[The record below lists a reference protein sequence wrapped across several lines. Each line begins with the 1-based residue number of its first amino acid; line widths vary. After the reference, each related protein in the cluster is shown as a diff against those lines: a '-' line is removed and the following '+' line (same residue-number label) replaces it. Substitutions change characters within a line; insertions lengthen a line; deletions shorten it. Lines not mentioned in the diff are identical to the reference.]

1 MLVVLVNGI
10 SATGKTTLARE
21 LAPLLGLPLFTKDD
35 VKERLF
41 DDLGVRDRD
50 WAHHLSGTT
59 HAVMNYVLESL
70 LRAGVGFV
78 MEANFNPHFDTAKY
92 RSWAET
98 YGAMI
103 VQVLCVAEG
112 AVVFERFKAR
122 VADGSRHPGHCDGDN
137 IERWRD
143 YLMNGRCEPLD
154 LGGRV
159 IEVDTTFPDPNRVD
173 HLASELIDYVQV

>member
-1 MLVVLVNGI
+1 MLIVLVNGI

-41 DDLGVRDRD
+41 DDLGVRDRE

-59 HAVMNYVLESL
+59 HAVMNYVLETL

-78 MEANFNPHFDTAKY
+78 MEANFNPQFDTAKY
-92 RSWAET
+92 RDWAES
-98 YGAMI
+98 YGAKI
-103 VQVLCVAEG
+103 VQVLCVADGE
-112 AVVFERFKAR
+112 VVFERFKAR

-159 IEVDTTFPDPNRVD
+159 IEVDTTHPEPDRARR
-173 HLASELIDYVQV
+173 LADELHGHDQS